1 MGYYVPD
8 VFERSYWQQVIDL
21 STLYVDILIFTT

>member
-8 VFERSYWQQVIDL
+8 VFERSYCQQVIDL
-21 STLYVDILIFTT
+21 STLYVDILIFIT

>member
-8 VFERSYWQQVIDL
+8 VFERSYWQKVIDL
-21 STLYVDILIFTT
+21 STLNVDILIFIT